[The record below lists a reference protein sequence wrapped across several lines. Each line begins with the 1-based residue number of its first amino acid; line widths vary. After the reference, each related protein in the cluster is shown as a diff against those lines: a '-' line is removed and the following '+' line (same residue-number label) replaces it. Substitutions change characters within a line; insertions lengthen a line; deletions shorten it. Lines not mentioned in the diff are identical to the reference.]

1 LKQKS
6 LHGAVGSGIQ
16 NLNYAYNI
24 RGWMEKINNP
34 DVTPASTSTQKLNL
48 GLYYNSVPTGFSCPA
63 QYNGNISSVVWNT
76 PGQAG
81 ALSPADKQGYGFTY
95 DGLNRLLTSSYGEGT
110 GFGSQ
115 VGANNENLTYDKNGN
130 VLTLVRYKKGTGI
143 IDNLAYIY
151 KSNGSSNQLDRV
163 DDSQTID
170 NGFTELIKQ
179 AGEYGYDLNGNLTS
193 DQNKGFNSIQY
204 NFLNLP
210 RRVGTT
216 SQYISYIY
224 SADGNKLA
232 KVGTDGVVTYYAG
245 SFVYTGSSL
254 TYLQHPEG
262 LYFPSSGGYH
272 YFLKDH
278 LGNTRM
284 MVNTLGTGG
293 TIVQQTDYYPFG
305 MEIASYSS
313 GVENRYRYNGKEKQ
327 NDLINGKNLDWYD
340 YGARMYDPTIGR
352 WHSVD
357 PMAEKFFSWSPYVYC
372 LNNPIKL
379 IDPDGKIPTEA
390 EAAAIAAHVYGDK
403 TDKILIGGWQVSNRD
418 FGIAKNDANNG
429 LLSQV
434 YERSVDGKTEF
445 TYATAGTQDKTD
457 ALQDAAQVVGL
468 SDQYKESTKNAGI
481 LSEKL
486 GSAELT
492 FVGHS
497 LGGGEAALN
506 ALVNDKNAIT
516 FNAAGVSNITKAENG
531 VLFKSESKI
540 NAVIMVTDP
549 LNAAQK
555 AAWLPTA
562 NGHVQYLMPK
572 NVSSVINGHSIDNV
586 LKNYNIDANK
596 YKKPEGQ

>member
-1 LKQKS
+1 MEYNELGQLKQKS

-34 DVTPASTSTQKLNL
+34 DVTPSSTSTQKLNL
-48 GLYYNSVPTGFSCPA
+48 GLYYNNVPGGFSCPA

-76 PGQAG
+76 PLQAG

-95 DGLNRLLTSSYGEGT
+95 DGLNRLLISSYGESS
-110 GFGSQ
+110 GFGTQ

-130 VLTLVRYKKGTGI
+130 ILTLVRNNKGIGE
-143 IDNLAYIY
+143 IDNLVYTY

-163 DDSQTID
+163 DDFQTID
-170 NGFTELIKQ
+170 NGFTELVKQ

-193 DQNKGFNSIQY
+193 DLNKGFNSIQY

-210 RRVGTT
+210 KRVGTT

-340 YGARMYDPTIGR
+340 YGARFYDPTIGR
-352 WHSVD
+352 WHTPD
-357 PMAEKFFSWSPYVYC
+357 IKAEKYYNVSQYAYC
-372 LNNPIKL
+372 MNNPVKF
-379 IDPDGKIPTEA
+379 IDPDGKDVVLLLAKDGAGGYGHMGAVVQDGNGKFYYMTVGNA
-390 EAAAIAAHVYGDK
+390 DAAAGTSKLVSSGAQGGMVLQPLDAKDMNEAVSLAKQDQNNSEYTDQLRLNTSSSMDKAIFGSAQELQESINSGETKYNALTNNCADAVVKVVEKGTGVDLPTGTSPKPNAKFASIKEGVKNVQYNLSIKTKTARVVTVSSTMDNVPTK
-403 TDKILIGGWQVSNRD
+403 TDLI
-418 FGIAKNDANNG
+418 K
-429 LLSQV
+429 
-434 YERSVDGKTEF
+434 
-445 TYATAGTQDKTD
+445 
-457 ALQDAAQVVGL
+457 
-468 SDQYKESTKNAGI
+468 
-481 LSEKL
+481 KL
-486 GSAELT
+486 DE
-492 FVGHS
+492 
-497 LGGGEAALN
+497 
-506 ALVNDKNAIT
+506 
-516 FNAAGVSNITKAENG
+516 
-531 VLFKSESKI
+531 
-540 NAVIMVTDP
+540 
-549 LNAAQK
+549 Q
-555 AAWLPTA
+555 
-562 NGHVQYLMPK
+562 PK
-572 NVSSVINGHSIDNV
+572 
-586 LKNYNIDANK
+586 
-596 YKKPEGQ
+596 